1 MKSIKSGNRPIKKLM
16 SRVRIP
22 LIKFYQNLPIRYKLM
37 LVFNMILIIS
47 LVGLSYINY
56 RNSEETL
63 TKKST
68 QYTQDILKMVEYR
81 MKDYVR
87 NLNLISQALIPD
99 NNLLNIIKNSGESDS
114 LQQYEESYVV
124 ESHLKKTVF
133 SRDEVQSLALITP
146 TNYFVADKDSRVANI
161 KQLVPAGSENYIK
174 MLTEARQKS
183 GMPIFYLELDNGRAK
198 NLYIARMAYSINN
211 YEEIGLYV
219 MLLRMEFLDSVL
231 KDLVNEDTQNIMI
244 LSASNQI
251 VVERDD
257 ANSND
262 IAQKMASISGT
273 KGWFY
278 DASGKSIISYLIMDE
293 KPNWKII
300 SVVSLKSLYRDI
312 DLLRQRIVLSSMAIV
327 LVLSTISLLVTSDLT
342 RPFKKLITGMEKVRK
357 GDRNVQIALN
367 RKDEIGY
374 LGEAFNRMV
383 KEMNTLS
390 NWVYQ
395 EQLTRKEAEIKALQA
410 QINPHFLFNTLES
423 INWMALLNNVPE
435 ISEMVTSLSAL
446 MEASIGR
453 DDKLITFQEELHY
466 IDSYSL
472 ILKKRF
478 GERLELIKQIDSLVM
493 EVNIP
498 RLLIQPLVENAIIHG
513 IERVQSKGV
522 IILTANQS
530 EGNLTISVED
540 NGEGIEEEELKLIN
554 ESLRMD
560 NEAYFKRLSAKKG
573 KSIGLDNV
581 NRRIKLFYGNEYGLL
596 IESKKSVYTK
606 VIVTIPMNV
615 QNNPA

>member
-1 MKSIKSGNRPIKKLM
+1 MKSAKTGNQKSTKIVN
-16 SRVRIP
+16 RVRVP
-22 LIKFYQNLPIRYKLM
+22 LIQFYQNLPIRYKLM
-37 LVFNMILIIS
+37 LVFNMVLIVS
-47 LVGLSYINY
+47 LVSLSYVNY

-87 NLNLISQALIPD
+87 NLNLITQELISD
-99 NNLLNIIKNSGESDS
+99 NNLQGAGRGDS
-114 LQQYEESYVV
+114 LQQYEKFYKIE
-124 ESHLKKTVF
+124 ENLRTTLF
-133 SRDEVQSLALITP
+133 ARDEVQSLALITP
-146 TNYFVADKDSRVANI
+146 THYVSADRNSKVANI
-161 KQLVPAGSENYIK
+161 KQLVSYSSEQYEK
-174 MLTEARQKS
+174 MLEEARKRN
-183 GMPIFYLELDNGRAK
+183 GMPIFYLDIEDGRAK
-198 NLYIARMAYSINN
+198 NLFVARMAYSINT
-211 YEEIGLYV
+211 YEELGLYV
-219 MLLRMEFLDSVL
+219 ILLRMEFLDSVL

-244 LSASNQI
+244 LSANNQI
-251 VVERDD
+251 VVERDEAISD
-257 ANSND
+257 N
-262 IAQKMASISGT
+262 IAAKMANVNGS

-278 DASGKSIISYLIMDE
+278 DESGESIVSYLIMDT

-300 SVVSLKSLYRDI
+300 SVVSLDSLYKDI
-312 DLLRQRIVLSSMAIV
+312 HLLRQKIIFSSMAIV

-342 RPFKKLITGMEKVRK
+342 RPFNKLIQGMEKVRK
-357 GDRNVQIALN
+357 GERNVQISLS

-390 NWVYQ
+390 DWIYQ

-453 DDKLITFQEELHY
+453 DDKLITLQEELHY
-466 IDSYSL
+466 VDCYLL
-472 ILKKRF
+472 IIKKRF
-478 GERLELIKQIDSLVM
+478 GERLELVKHIEPPAL
-493 EVNIP
+493 EVPIP

-513 IERVQSKGV
+513 IEKVQTKGV
-522 IILTANQS
+522 ITLSATQS
-530 EGNLTISVED
+530 EGKLTISVED
-540 NGEGIEEEELKLIN
+540 NGEGIDEEELKIIN
-554 ESLRMD
+554 ESLMMNND
-560 NEAYFKRLSAKKG
+560 AYFKRLSAKKG
-573 KSIGLDNV
+573 KSVGLDNV
-581 NRRIKLFYGNEYGLL
+581 NRRIKLFYGDEYGLS
-596 IESKKSVYTK
+596 IESKAHVYTK
-606 VIVTIPMNV
+606 VIVTIPVNV